1 MIVTLQEAKDHLNVT
16 FDDDDVLIQSKV
28 DAAEDHVSRL
38 LGFDLADMSPLPE
51 SLRQAVLQV
60 AAHFYTNREAVL
72 VGVSAH
78 DLPLGVWD
86 LISSYRQYWSD
97 PDG

>member
-1 MIVTLQEAKDHLNVT
+1 MIVTLEEIKAHLNVT
-16 FDDDDVLIQSKV
+16 FDEDDALIQSKGA
-28 DAAEDHVSRL
+28 AAEDCVSRL
-38 LGFDLADMSPLPE
+38 LGSDLASISPLPE

-60 AAHFYTNREAVL
+60 AAHLYTNREAVL
-72 VGVSAH
+72 VGVSAQ

-86 LISSYRQYWSD
+86 LIAPYRKYWSD